1 MVVKFAIDV
10 VNVCVNAVVRRVTGV
25 GSQSG
30 SDPGDFPGLL
40 VASLEFLGLLVY
52 SLESLGAGLF
62 GVFLFTGS
70 TLVDEDWGQAP
81 LATPVSYCHLSTIVQ
96 GRPQNN

>member
-1 MVVKFAIDV
+1 MVVNFAIDV

-30 SDPGDFPGLL
+30 SNPGDFLGLR

-62 GVFLFTGS
+62 GVFFFTGS
-70 TLVDEDWGQAP
+70 TLVDEDWGRMM
-81 LATPVSYCHLSTIVQ
+81 LNRRLVTHTPWLLTVL
-96 GRPQNN
+96 G